1 MKLSPHEQKILD
13 IVQEYPEILINAGK
27 RKEIAEKYNL
37 KEKTLRNRIAEL
49 KKRELIK
56 PIKKI
61 NPPNQIFNNGEFDL
75 LAIAALIK
83 NKKGIIAIFSS
94 IFTLFGITYSLF
106 ATVYFSSYISLYPAG
121 ELNQAEGMFGD
132 LSGVAKTFG
141 IGGLSATPYYNIQD
155 IINSRR
161 LKKDIVLKNW
171 ETKLYENPINLIKYW
186 EIDKPAFFDPKK
198 LLLKLLPL
206 NKIEK
211 DSIEKF
217 THEAILELNDLISI
231 KEDISGLITVTV
243 MMEEPQL
250 AADIANYIAD
260 FVKKF
265 ISYEQHREEV
275 RNLNFVQNQTIL
287 AKENLTKSEENWIDF
302 KKDIPQSVT
311 PALRMK
317 EKRLNSKID
326 ENKAVYI
333 TLLQQLEIA
342 KIDEAKESLLIN
354 ILDIAEPAVEKSKPK
369 RTFITLFMLF
379 AGFGLSLGFLLIKEI
394 NYTKTI
400 KK

>member
-1 MKLSPHEQKILD
+1 MKLSAHEQKILN
-13 IVQEYPEILINAGK
+13 IVEKHPNILENAGE
-27 RKEIAEKYNL
+27 RKKVAEKYNL
-37 KEKTLRNRIAEL
+37 AEKTLRNRIAEL
-49 KKRELIK
+49 KKRGLIDTTK
-56 PIKKI
+56 KASSLNPI
-61 NPPNQIFNNGEFDL
+61 FDSGEFDL
-75 LAIAALIK
+75 IAISKLIK
-83 NKKGIIAIFSS
+83 QHKGFIALVTS
-94 IFTLFGITYSLF
+94 IFTLVGITYSLL
-106 ATVYFSSYISLYPAG
+106 ATVYFSSFISMYPAG

-132 LSGVAKTFG
+132 LSSVAKTFG
-141 IGGLSATPYYNIQD
+141 VGGLATTPYYNIQD

-161 LKKDIVLKNW
+161 LKKDIVLKEW
-171 ETKLYENPINLIKYW
+171 DTKTFNYPVNLIKYW
-186 EIDKPAFFDPKK
+186 EIDKPSFFNPKK
-198 LLLKLLPL
+198 LLFKLLPI
-206 NKIEK
+206 NIIES
-211 DSIEKF
+211 DSLERF
-217 THEAILELNDLISI
+217 THEAILELSDLISI
-231 KEDISGLITVTV
+231 KEDISGLITVSV
-243 MMEEPQL
+243 LMEEPKL

-275 RNLNFVQNQTIL
+275 RNLDFVQNQTII
-287 AKENLTKSEENWIDF
+287 AKENLTISEQKWIEF

-311 PALRMK
+311 PELRMK
-317 EKRLNSKID
+317 EQRLNSKID

-379 AGFGLSLGFLLIKEI
+379 LGLGLSICFLLIKEI
-394 NYTKTI
+394 NYTNTI